1 MKIQLETTQT
11 TLQTHMLTVVDQAVL
26 ILMTVAQSLVQLRS
40 LMVVVMKL
48 VLEMQLKVVL
58 EVVLEVEVIP
68 IAKAC
73 LVVVRKPLTVTMVME
88 TGTTVFLGY
97 WLGKAKSG

>member
-48 VLEMQLKVVL
+48 VLEV
-58 EVVLEVEVIP
+58 
-68 IAKAC
+68 
-73 LVVVRKPLTVTMVME
+73 
-88 TGTTVFLGY
+88 
-97 WLGKAKSG
+97 